1 MFVSPSF
8 VEMGNGGISARTW
21 PEVPSEILKKD
32 RKRDSPGKDR
42 KKLPLA
48 PGTLSTSVK
57 RESLPKMEKRAM
69 QLPDDIFT
77 LDASQPRNPETK
89 IHYAVES
96 PTVPMTPK
104 TPKMPAVVD
113 ASVHHD
119 CAPRSRSNSKSIST
133 TSSVNKITLKVI
145 LQSQSGRRSDTR
157 KLVLPAITCATGLPT
172 VAYGQLMDMVRQKF
186 ADRLVPS
193 KVLLKYMDEDDD
205 LITLTNQMDV
215 DDFFQMN
222 LENLNRLSISS
233 REGASNMTLR
243 LYVEGTDED
252 AEYKCTDSSLWT
264 PQGSWSTATRVKG
277 LGHWPQS
284 LSQSL
289 RLPSP
294 PKSEEDL
301 SSGLPEIRTQSPVP
315 EPRKHSPEPRK
326 HSPELSP
333 CLKEL
338 VELES
343 NCGANP
349 RSTRRKKRNVS
360 KCSTSDTEAGF
371 PNAGQFLSHHLP
383 ERPSRQ
389 WSIGRLLGSGACA
402 KVYRGMYTDNGQ
414 LVAVKQ
420 VEIQKQDQQNPYVQE
435 DLTNLDREI
444 SSLRTLDH
452 PMIVRYL
459 GMEID
464 EREDM
469 DFTVVNIFMELVGGA
484 SIACLLSEMG
494 PFSEQVCQSY
504 TCQILIGLGYLHD
517 NDIVHRD
524 IKGANIMVDRR
535 GNIKLTDFGAA
546 KRIADMLSKAEG
558 GAASNLKGT
567 IKWMA
572 PEVCLGGGGSKAS
585 DVWSLGCTVV
595 EMATGGSPFPD
606 NDNQFSILFNI
617 GMGKCDPLI
626 PKSLSQVL
634 PCRLRPTFLCAKLTC
649 LLTL

>member
-1 MFVSPSF
+1 
-8 VEMGNGGISARTW
+8 
-21 PEVPSEILKKD
+21 
-32 RKRDSPGKDR
+32 
-42 KKLPLA
+42 
-48 PGTLSTSVK
+48 
-57 RESLPKMEKRAM
+57 
-69 QLPDDIFT
+69 
-77 LDASQPRNPETK
+77 
-89 IHYAVES
+89 
-96 PTVPMTPK
+96 
-104 TPKMPAVVD
+104 
-113 ASVHHD
+113 
-119 CAPRSRSNSKSIST
+119 
-133 TSSVNKITLKVI
+133 
-145 LQSQSGRRSDTR
+145 
-157 KLVLPAITCATGLPT
+157 
-172 VAYGQLMDMVRQKF
+172 MDMVRQKF

-626 PKSLSQVL
+626 PKSLSQAAQDFL
-634 PCRLRPTFLCAKLTC
+634 QQCFQQDPSCRPTVASLKRHEWLSPAFVNFSQE
-649 LLTL
+649 TLKSGDEKMKRSSDSSELSKVGSDLSWDRLSHIKPWQVHVRVPRYCTDSDSSSPQNRRSPFNSSNSPLGTEVSSIIASNESLFNTRQSMVSADCSVVVDQEALAGRFDIGQTFIFGAPAADCVRNSMESVSH